1 MPVVA
6 KTQGLIRP
14 RLDSESA
21 TAAGMITDT
30 MYLFNIENNF
40 YALNA

>member
-6 KTQGLIRP
+6 KRQGLIRP

-21 TAAGMITDT
+21 TAGMITNVQSMD
-30 MYLFNIENNF
+30 NSENNVS
-40 YALNA
+40 ALKA

>member
-21 TAAGMITDT
+21 TAGMISNII
-30 MYLFNIENNF
+30 YLDNSENNVS
-40 YALNA
+40 ALKA

>member
-21 TAAGMITDT
+21 TAGMIPNTI
-30 MYLFNIENNF
+30 YLDNSENNVS
-40 YALNA
+40 ALKA